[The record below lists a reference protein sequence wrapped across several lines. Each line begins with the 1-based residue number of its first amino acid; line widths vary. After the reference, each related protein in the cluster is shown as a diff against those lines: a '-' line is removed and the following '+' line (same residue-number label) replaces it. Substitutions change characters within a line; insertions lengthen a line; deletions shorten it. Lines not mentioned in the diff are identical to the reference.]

1 MLETGLKSAWAHVV
15 IGILRRVQNRLGE
28 AKMEFETAIA
38 LDRNDAGALFQ
49 LGLTLMF
56 LGRPETAISYIEKAL
71 RLNPYDPNAASRY
84 WALGACHLFLGDI
97 DRALGLLIKARAENP
112 PLWYFHLDLA
122 AALGLKGDLDDARTA
137 LAKAI
142 ELMPEMNSLARLR
155 AYPGGGNQQHWAL
168 YEKTAVVGLRR
179 AGMPEN

>member
-1 MLETGLKSAWAHVV
+1 LNSAWAHVV
-15 IGILRRVQNRLGE
+15 IGILRRVQNRLDE
-28 AKMEFETAIA
+28 AKVEFETAIA
-38 LDRNDAGALFQ
+38 LDGNDAGAFFQ

-56 LGRPETAISYIEKAL
+56 LGRPEAAISYIEKAL

-84 WALGACHLFLGDI
+84 WALGSCHLFLGDI

-112 PLWYFHLDLA
+112 RLWYFHLDLA
-122 AALGLKGDLDDARTA
+122 AALGIKGDLDEARTA

-142 ELMPEMNSLARLR
+142 ELMPEMHSLAWLR

-168 YEKTAVVGLRR
+168 YEKTAAVGLRR
-179 AGMPEN
+179 AGMPDY